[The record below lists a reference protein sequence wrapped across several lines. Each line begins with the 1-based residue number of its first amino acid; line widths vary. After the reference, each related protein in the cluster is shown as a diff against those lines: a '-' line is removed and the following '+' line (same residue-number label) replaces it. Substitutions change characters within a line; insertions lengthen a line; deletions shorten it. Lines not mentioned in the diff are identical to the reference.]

1 MTSTQK
7 AYPVP
12 AETIAARLRTR
23 TNESGETPSR
33 NQIMTEFKV
42 GAPKAKRVLD
52 LLTAPEPATTTDQ
65 GGGRGASVTAEPVT
79 DEHDDMPTDP
89 FPVQTHPVDLAT
101 AEVPASVSSQVI
113 PAGDPVTDPTPA
125 TVKAPP
131 ATVPAARSS
140 RVRLPRHWPLLLLAA
155 PAFVAI
161 WGGWVG
167 LGKLAGFGEIVLL
180 PGIADNFTL
189 DSSITLPIGV
199 ETYAAY
205 ALKVWLTNGHPPA
218 ARRFAK
224 WSAIASLVLGMA
236 GQVAYHLMTAAHM
249 DTAPW
254 QITTLVACLPVV
266 VLGSGAALAHLTHTD
281 DTTEVTA

>member
-1 MTSTQK
+1 MATMTSTQK

-23 TNESGETPSR
+23 SAESGELPSR

-52 LLTAPEPATTTDQ
+52 LLTAPELA
-65 GGGRGASVTAEPVT
+65 VTAGPVT
-79 DEHDDMPTDP
+79 VDPDDMPTDP
-89 FPVQTHPVDLAT
+89 FPVQTHPMEPVT
-101 AEVPASVSSQVI
+101 AETTAPASSQVT
-113 PAGDPVTDPTPA
+113 PTGDPVTDPAPEI
-125 TVKAPP
+125 VEAPP
-131 ATVPAARSS
+131 TTDPAARSG

-180 PGIADNFTL
+180 PGIADSFRL